1 MKKITFLLLISIS
14 LFVFNSCDEEI
25 NETKDINYI
34 SFESATFNF
43 GVELDGTTA
52 LDLKVYSTKIT
63 NSDRTFNITVL
74 LDESSADP
82 ASYSVPASVI
92 IPANSNVGLL
102 NISISDINIGEN
114 GKNLVLEF
122 ATEEGLL
129 TGEKININIKQVC
142 PLNEVFLDITFDSW
156 PEETGWELLDSS
168 NGVVA
173 SAQIGDYA
181 GSTSFS
187 TSFCLANGTYTF
199 IIYDAYGDGTD
210 TYKLSYNGSVIVTGG
225 AFGSSESTTFTV
237 NQ

>member
-34 SFESATFNF
+34 SFESATFDF

-52 LDLKVYSTKIT
+52 LDIKVYSTKIT
-63 NSDRTFNITVL
+63 NSDRTFNVNVL

-122 ATEEGLL
+122 ATEEGLF

-168 NGVVA
+168 GGVVA

-181 GSTSFS
+181 GSSSFS